1 MDKLNIA
8 EFITITKK
16 GLVSMSGQGP
26 CGIAF
31 MDAIGALLTPQIL
44 YDDTKISRLVK
55 HTCDAP
61 NEMVK
66 ACSSNDFVKMVIN
79 EIKRTIEKDFNKNT
93 IDNVCLILMNLA
105 QSDPNLAD
113 KYKQE
118 IKTAYD
124 SKDWSVFLG
133 VTLIHTI
140 SMSNTNENKQPATN
154 DFPYLSEVN
163 GHCPLCSSNL
173 YKNSRGKTVPYY
185 EITKIISREMDDET
199 KQELNAIYPIPEDSM
214 IDSSDNT
221 IALCLNCYSDY
232 HADPTPEKYKLLYEK
247 KRDIKREREV
257 ENDLNEINVEDELYD
272 IICALGEL
280 TKDDD
285 AGLIP
290 LDPKEIKEKIPDDL
304 TLKDDVTRYVLKYY
318 KYIENKFSDIDSSGT
333 SRFKVIAYQVG
344 QAFEKLNE
352 RGDMTQKEIF
362 NTLSK
367 WVAEQINYPLNKIS
381 VVNIIVAFFV
391 QNCEVFHAISK

>member
-8 EFITITKK
+8 EFITIVKK

-31 MDAIGALLTPQIL
+31 MEAIGVLLTPKIF

-55 HTCDAP
+55 HNCDAP
-61 NEMVK
+61 NEMIT
-66 ACSSNDFVKMVIN
+66 ACSSSDFVKKVIS
-79 EIKRTIEKDFNKNT
+79 EIKNNIEKDFNKFT
-93 IDNVCLILMNLA
+93 IDNVCLRLVRLA

-118 IKTAYD
+118 INNAYD

-133 VTLIHTI
+133 VTLIHAI
-140 SMSNTNENKQPATN
+140 SMSNTSESKETTTDDIA
-154 DFPYLSEVN
+154 YLAEVN
-163 GHCPLCSSNL
+163 AHYPLCSTNL
-173 YKNSRGKTVPYY
+173 FKKTRGKIVPYY
-185 EITKIISREMDDET
+185 EIAKIVTNDMDDET
-199 KQELNAIYPIPEDSM
+199 KREFDAIYPIPAASM

-221 IALCLNCYSDY
+221 IALCLSCYSEY
-232 HADPTPEKYKLLYEK
+232 RADPTPEKYKLLYEK
-247 KRDIKREREV
+247 KRDIKRDYKVEV
-257 ENDLNEINVEDELYD
+257 DLNEINVEGELYS
-272 IICALGEL
+272 IIRALGNL
-280 TKDDD
+280 TKDDE
-285 AGLIP
+285 AGLVP
-290 LDPKEIKEKIPDDL
+290 LDPKELKEKIPDDL

-318 KYIENKFSDIDSSGT
+318 KFIEEKFSDIDSSGT
-333 SRFKVIAYQVG
+333 SRFKVIAYQIG
-344 QAFEKLNE
+344 QAFETLNN

>member
-61 NEMVK
+61 NEMVT
-66 ACSSNDFVKMVIN
+66 ACSSNDFVKKVIN
-79 EIKRTIEKDFNKNT
+79 EIKRIIEKDFNKNT
-93 IDNVCLILMNLA
+93 IDNVCLRLMRLA

-124 SKDWSVFLG
+124 SKDWSAFLG

-140 SMSNTNENKQPATN
+140 SMSNTNENKEPTAN
-154 DFPYLSEVN
+154 DFPYLTEVN

-173 YKNSRGKTVPYY
+173 FKSSRGKKVPYY
-185 EITKIISREMDDET
+185 EITKIISKEMDDET
-199 KQELNAIYPIPEDSM
+199 KQELNAIYPIPKDSM
-214 IDSSDNT
+214 IDGSDNT

-247 KRDIKREREV
+247 KRDIKREHEV
-257 ENDLNEINVEDELYD
+257 ESDLSEINVEDELYG
-272 IICALGEL
+272 IICALGDL

-285 AGLIP
+285 AGLVP
-290 LDPKEIKEKIPDDL
+290 LDPKAVKEKIPNDL

-318 KYIENKFSDIDSSGT
+318 KFIEKKFSDIDSSGT

-352 RGDMTQKEIF
+352 RGDMSQKEIF
-362 NTLSK
+362 NTLSR

-391 QNCEVFHAISK
+391 QNCEVFHAISE